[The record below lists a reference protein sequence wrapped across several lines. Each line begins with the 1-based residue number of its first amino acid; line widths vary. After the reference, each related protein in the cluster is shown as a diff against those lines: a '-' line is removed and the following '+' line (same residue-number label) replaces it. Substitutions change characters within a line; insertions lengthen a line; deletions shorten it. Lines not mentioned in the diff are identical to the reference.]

1 MQQAV
6 VWDLGWALVAPQNG
20 DWSRTTRFEE
30 LFPAWREQYTPEQF
44 AAAQR
49 EGGAYL
55 AEHHRLTTLQEQA
68 EQYTRWYELLG
79 QALPDLGMTAAKA
92 RDIAEDRT
100 YNVLGN
106 YRLLPGAR
114 ETLEELKR
122 RGYKLGVISDT
133 WPSVS
138 LQLATLGI
146 AHLFDALTYSFEL
159 GVYKPDQ
166 ALYMDALAKLNLPGQ
181 VCTFIDDRPGNLLGA
196 QAAGMRGVQS
206 LAEPGIRADGR
217 FPAIHAPGEIL
228 DLLDGKPLPADW
240 AAHVEVLTE
249 ADLPAMMALQSAML
263 AELPVPRWYC
273 TSTAAE
279 FAKDVRA
286 GHVYGIRWQGELIA
300 FAIAVPG
307 EGSEDS
313 YAKKLHHDPVHT
325 LDFRDVM
332 VSPRYRRRGI
342 HSFFL
347 TFFERQAAATGQT
360 ALYATVDPDNVPSRS
375 SFEKAGW
382 RALTQRSAYDGRTRV
397 YYRKDV

>member
-1 MQQAV
+1 M
-6 VWDLGWALVAPQNG
+6 
-20 DWSRTTRFEE
+20 R
-30 LFPAWREQYTPEQF
+30 
-44 AAAQR
+44 
-49 EGGAYL
+49 
-55 AEHHRLTTLQEQA
+55 
-68 EQYTRWYELLG
+68 
-79 QALPDLGMTAAKA
+79 
-92 RDIAEDRT
+92 
-100 YNVLGN
+100 
-106 YRLLPGAR
+106 R

-138 LQLATLGI
+138 LQLAALGI

-196 QAAGMRGVQS
+196 QAVGMRGVQS
-206 LAEPGIRADGR
+206 LAEPDIRADGR

-228 DLLDGKPLPADW
+228 DLLDGKPLSADW
-240 AAHVEVLTE
+240 SAHVEVLTE
-249 ADLPAMMALQSAML
+249 ADLPAMMALQSVML

-286 GHVYGIRWQGELIA
+286 EHVHGIRWQGELIA

-313 YAKKLHHDPVHT
+313 YAKKLHHDPAHT

-347 TFFERQAAATGQT
+347 TFFERQAPRPGKLRSTRRSIPTTSPAAPASKKPAG
-360 ALYATVDPDNVPSRS
+360 AL
-375 SFEKAGW
+375 
-382 RALTQRSAYDGRTRV
+382 
-397 YYRKDV
+397 

>member
-68 EQYTRWYELLG
+68 EQFTRWYELLG
-79 QALPDLGMTAAKA
+79 QALPDLGMTTAKA

-100 YNVLGN
+100 YNILGN

-122 RGYKLGVISDT
+122 AGLQAGRDSDT

-138 LQLATLGI
+138 LQLAALGI
-146 AHLFDALTYSFEL
+146 EHLFDALTYSFEL

-181 VCTFIDDRPGNLLGA
+181 FCTFIDDRPGNLLGA

-206 LAEPGIRADGR
+206 LAEPGIRSDGR

-228 DLLDGKPLPADW
+228 ALLDGKPASRP
-240 AAHVEVLTE
+240 
-249 ADLPAMMALQSAML
+249 
-263 AELPVPRWYC
+263 
-273 TSTAAE
+273 
-279 FAKDVRA
+279 
-286 GHVYGIRWQGELIA
+286 
-300 FAIAVPG
+300 
-307 EGSEDS
+307 
-313 YAKKLHHDPVHT
+313 
-325 LDFRDVM
+325 
-332 VSPRYRRRGI
+332 
-342 HSFFL
+342 
-347 TFFERQAAATGQT
+347 TGRHMW
-360 ALYATVDPDNVPSRS
+360 RS
-375 SFEKAGW
+375 
-382 RALTQRSAYDGRTRV
+382 
-397 YYRKDV
+397 